1 MTVVKELASPVDPKT
16 AMLTKRGLAKL
27 PFDALPTTGYLAR
40 IIPDLDVDLEHF
52 IGVWEGQTKIR
63 GASGIVQD
71 ANLRIECGDYVSTR
85 ELRSTITVVTQMDKI
100 RETWV
105 LEEFEDKIAL
115 SQNLIL
121 PGSVFVRSVFQY
133 GKLITSAT
141 EAKIRHPRVEFAF
154 GKEKNNPS
162 IAEIKKPSQLPL
174 HTFNDIGILSSDYIP
189 PQGDPISILQDLK
202 DLFLRG
208 HSGRAGSE
216 IRSEVTRRIPAPF
229 SMVGRMHSY
238 QP

>member
-1 MTVVKELASPVDPKT
+1 MTVVKELANSVDPKT
-16 AMLTKRGLAKL
+16 AMLTERELAKL
-27 PFDALPTTGYLAR
+27 PFDVLPTTGYLAR

-71 ANLRIECGDYVSTR
+71 ANLRIEVGDYVSTR

-105 LEEFEDKIAL
+105 LEEFKDKIAL
-115 SQNLIL
+115 SQNMVF
-121 PGSVFVRSVFQY
+121 PGSAFVSSMFLY
-133 GKLITSAT
+133 GDLITSAT
-141 EAKIRHPRVEFAF
+141 GAKIRHPRVEFAF
-154 GKEKNNPS
+154 GREKNNPS
-162 IAEIKKPSQLPL
+162 ITEIKKPSQLPL
-174 HTFNDIGILSSDYIP
+174 HTFNDIDILSSDYIP
-189 PQGDPISILQDLK
+189 PQGDPVSILRNLK

-216 IRSEVTRRIPAPF
+216 IRSEVTRRVPASF
-229 SMVGRMHSY
+229 SMIGRVHSY
-238 QP
+238 QS